1 MLSISQYFNILL
13 FQSHPYNEKFIQYS
27 ENTQCLSLTM
37 PIALPIYR
45 RKRYGQSCCKVRN
58 CGPNPKGL
66 GYRPNEPDTINL

>member
-45 RKRYGQSCCKVRN
+45 RKRYGQSCN
-58 CGPNPKGL
+58 
-66 GYRPNEPDTINL
+66 